1 MNTDD
6 KEFILPD
13 NSCNNTDYEKV
24 EIKSFS
30 KLQKIRI
37 GKNCFASVK
46 KVHIA
51 KCNNLEEIWIDSN
64 SFIYPYCK
72 SCTISACEK
81 LKTIHL
87 DEGALRYVDSLTIRG
102 FEWKLIDYR

>member
-1 MNTDD
+1 MNTED

-46 KVHIA
+46 KIHIA
-51 KCNNLEEIWIDSN
+51 KCNNLEDIIIVFHID
-64 SFIYPYCK
+64 FYFT
-72 SCTISACEK
+72 CTN
-81 LKTIHL
+81 
-87 DEGALRYVDSLTIRG
+87 R
-102 FEWKLIDYR
+102 